1 MSQLILPAAF
11 FARKPLVTK
20 DGERLT
26 AEDRFAMM
34 ELTHRYEW
42 SYGAL
47 NKEAL
52 FGLLTDDVVIATG
65 SATCEAKSR

>member
-1 MSQLILPAAF
+1 MSTQPMSQLILPAAF

-34 ELTHRYEW
+34 ELIHRYEW
-42 SYGAL
+42 HTA
-47 NKEAL
+47 
-52 FGLLTDDVVIATG
+52 
-65 SATCEAKSR
+65 R

>member
-1 MSQLILPAAF
+1 
-11 FARKPLVTK
+11 
-20 DGERLT
+20 
-26 AEDRFAMM
+26 MM